1 MASRNDPAVS
11 LRMAVAR
18 ALTALITL
26 SSTIFIVVMKGSRL
40 MAKVD
45 SAVLRPGS
53 EFEMASII
61 PSATP
66 PISLPM
72 AMPMPSKTSPPFS
85 MNS

>member
-11 LRMAVAR
+11 LRMAVAN
-18 ALTALITL
+18 APTASITL
-26 SSTIFIVVMKGSRL
+26 LSTIFIVVMKGSRL

-45 SAVLRPGS
+45 SAVPSPGS
-53 EFEMASII
+53 EFEMASIM

-72 AMPMPSKTSPPFS
+72 ALPMPSKISPPLS